1 MKVSQKEIEQFMS
14 KHKGWSLKGQVLEK
28 TFVFKDF
35 KEAVEFV
42 NKIEPIADSMN
53 HHPDICIYYNRV
65 IVQLTTHD
73 VGGLTDLDIKLAEE
87 IESLKK

>member
-1 MKVSQKEIEQFMS
+1 MKVSQKEIEQFFS
-14 KHKGWSLKGQVLEK
+14 NHKGWSLKGQVLEK

-42 NKIEPIADSMN
+42 SKIEPIADSMN

-65 IVQLTTHD
+65 IIQLTTHD

>member
-14 KHKGWSLKGQVLEK
+14 KYKGWSLKGEILEK
-28 TFVFKDF
+28 TFIFKDF

-53 HHPDICIYYNRV
+53 HHPDICIYYNKV
-65 IVQLTTHD
+65 IIQLTTHD